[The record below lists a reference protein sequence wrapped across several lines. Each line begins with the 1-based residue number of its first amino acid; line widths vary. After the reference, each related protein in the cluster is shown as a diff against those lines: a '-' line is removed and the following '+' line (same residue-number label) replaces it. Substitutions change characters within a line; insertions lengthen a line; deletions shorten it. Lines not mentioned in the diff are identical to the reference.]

1 MSEFAREA
9 GFYCS
14 PQKPNSGRWV
24 ELLGVGTLGGFF
36 SKQRQLWAIM
46 WLLTVTPAARVGA
59 IDSQSWLVSHLQNA
73 EQIG

>member
-36 SKQRQLWAIM
+36 QQTTSVM
-46 WLLTVTPAARVGA
+46 GDHVTANCYARGE
-59 IDSQSWLVSHLQNA
+59 SWSNW
-73 EQIG
+73 